1 MERDSYTDDEIKQ
14 MDQEIE
20 DEKASKADDGG
31 EDDEF

>member
-1 MERDSYTDDEIKQ
+1 MMSDDEIKQ